1 MSLRYPRPEMPL
13 DQQVT
18 TRPPRPDTSALS
30 AEVTSEHRAR
40 SAARAVTEAAS

>member
-1 MSLRYPRPEMPL
+1 MTQAHPRPEITL
-13 DQQVT
+13 DQQVA

-40 SAARAVTEAAS
+40 SAGHAATEAAS